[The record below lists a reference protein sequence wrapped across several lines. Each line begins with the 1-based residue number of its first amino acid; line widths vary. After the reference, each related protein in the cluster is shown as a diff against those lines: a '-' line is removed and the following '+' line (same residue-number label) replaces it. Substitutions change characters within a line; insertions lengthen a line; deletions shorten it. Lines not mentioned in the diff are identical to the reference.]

1 MEGVQQ
7 WWRGL
12 PSTTRAT
19 LIRNGVI
26 VGILLVGLAA
36 YTLTGQGSSSEPVE
50 KASPTAISLGDDLID
65 DDLRKQLEADQ
76 SKQQEA
82 NQVFSEQ
89 IQAITKSLSELK
101 EKQASLKE
109 DDDPPTP
116 TLSPPATYPPTVSY
130 DTYEPAPE
138 AFAVEP
144 IQDVLIGGIGHV
156 AGVKHAP

>member
-12 PSTTRAT
+12 PSTTRT
-19 LIRNGVI
+19 TVIRNGVI
-26 VGILLVGLAA
+26 VGILVVALAA
-36 YTLTGQGSSSEPVE
+36 YAVTGQGPSTAPVE

-65 DDLRKQLEADQ
+65 DDLRKQLEVDQ

-101 EKQASLKE
+101 EKQASLTA

-116 TLSPPATYPPTVSY
+116 APRPPA
-130 DTYEPAPE
+130 DTPRSAR
-138 AFAVEP
+138 
-144 IQDVLIGGIGHV
+144 
-156 AGVKHAP
+156 